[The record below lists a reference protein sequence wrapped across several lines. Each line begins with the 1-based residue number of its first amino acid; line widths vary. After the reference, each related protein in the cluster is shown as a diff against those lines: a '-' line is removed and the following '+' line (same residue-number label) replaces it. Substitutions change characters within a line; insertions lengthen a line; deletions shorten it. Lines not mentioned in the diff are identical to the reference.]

1 MGVQLYD
8 IKIKEITKETEDCV
22 SLTFDIPNDLK
33 NEFNFFS
40 GQYLTIE
47 NKINGENYE

>member
-1 MGVQLYD
+1 MSVDYKTMGVQLYD

-33 NEFNFFS
+33 NEFNFF
-40 GQYLTIE
+40 LDNT
-47 NKINGENYE
+47 